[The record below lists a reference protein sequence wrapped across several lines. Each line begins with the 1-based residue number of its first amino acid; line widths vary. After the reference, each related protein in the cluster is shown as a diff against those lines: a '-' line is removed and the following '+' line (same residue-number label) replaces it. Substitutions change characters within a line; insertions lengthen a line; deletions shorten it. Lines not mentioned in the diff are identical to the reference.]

1 MHRLLQRRLPLLVHV
16 GVLLVMLGVSGSIG
30 VHRAEA
36 QSTYGVNA
44 TGDAGDANVGD
55 GVCAT
60 GATTPGGAAECTL
73 RAALDEA
80 NNSAACD
87 TLRFDTVPRNASGM
101 ARFVPA
107 TPLAATHPV
116 VLDGTTAPR
125 GSVVEKGDLRRR
137 IAAIQ
142 DDMPP
147 AGSNGFVVPTPTER
161 RDWKRLIGV
170 LLEGEIQA
178 ARSIIEQQFPSYA
191 LIRFTDTGTDQT
203 VWLLQERP
211 PVERGWG
218 AVAVNPAA
226 ARNLVVEVPHPV
238 FDLDTHTQGAD
249 LFRETGARV
258 LLLAGT
264 ARCANEAPSPCD
276 GQSGVCGAFGPYRV
290 SDMAHVTDAP
300 FQAAHEV
307 LTDRYPEATVLNLH
321 GNGNSSCETVFLS
334 DGVANETS
342 AAVED
347 LRQALQ
353 DRGVGAGHP
362 GTSTCPLEGTTNVQ
376 GRHTNGSTVPCTEP
390 ATSSAG
396 TFIHVEQRRGFR
408 GSPERYRAL
417 IEALKEVVPASS
429 AAQPR
434 SGTTIQDLRAV
445 HGSEAPVVVVDGEL
459 LATGDHGLVLSGP
472 DAAGSVVTG
481 LAFIH
486 APASGLLVQ
495 TPGVR
500 VAQNYVGLHPDGA
513 AAPNGRD
520 PGADPTVA
528 ALDVDGEAVVVEA
541 NVVSGNQSAGVRVR
555 GDDGVVSQNILGTGP
570 ALQEARPNQ
579 GPGIV
584 VDGAQTVLTGNIVFG
599 SGGSG
604 IRVAGGPAQIGYGYA
619 EAIAGD
625 PSPLA
630 GGMGNII
637 AQSDSIGIVIAD
649 TTGTAVRG
657 NSIFGN
663 GIAGLRIDGPYDGND
678 EGDTDEG
685 INRGQN
691 VPVIASVAGCDDSG
705 STTTVDV
712 SYQVRSNADSA
723 NASNYGDEGLKV
735 DFYTTDS
742 GEDQGRTYLGTDAYA
757 AADAGSVVTTTL
769 SAEGVSCSDAF
780 VATATD
786 ANNNTSQF
794 NTSTVLP
801 VELASFAG
809 QQIDETSVELVWQT
823 ATEQNN
829 AGFRVE
835 QSAQGGDWTQVAFVD
850 GAGTTTEA
858 QTYRLAVEDLEP
870 GTHRFRLTQVD
881 VDGSAQTFDAV
892 TVRLGMQ
899 EALRVTAP
907 SPNPVRTGA
916 TMRFAVKQSA
926 ETTVSVYNVLG
937 QRVATLYQGTPTAEE
952 TKAVD
957 VSADGLPSGAY
968 FLRVTS
974 GEHTETRRFTV
985 VR

>member
-1 MHRLLQRRLPLLVHV
+1 MALAVILAGGLAVFGTQR
-16 GVLLVMLGVSGSIG
+16 
-30 VHRAEA
+30 A
-36 QSTYGVNA
+36 QAQATYVVNSTS
-44 TGDAGDANVGD
+44 DADDANPGD
-55 GVCAT
+55 GTCET
-60 GATTPGGAAECTL
+60 SDGECTF
-73 RAALDEA
+73 RAALQEA
-80 NNSAACD
+80 AESTAI
-87 TLRFDTVPRNASGM
+87 DTVSFADIPTGGILGGE
-101 ARFVPA
+101 FA
-107 TPLAATHPV
+107 TIGLTGSQPTIADAYV
-116 VLDGTTAPR
+116 DGTTAPGYPSDMGGPIVGLD
-125 GSVVEKGDLRRR
+125 GSGLDGNIQQGIELDDGGAQGIEAVSVFNAPDDG
-137 IAAIQ
+137 IADFEGNTKII
-142 DDMPP
+142 
-147 AGSNGFVVPTPTER
+147 NCWV
-161 RDWKRLIGV
+161 GV
-170 LLEGEIQA
+170 RPNGEIASNAQDPDDNDLA
-178 ARSIIEQQFPSYA
+178 GIYLGRDNAE
-191 LIRFTDTGTDQT
+191 
-203 VWLLQERP
+203 V
-211 PVERGWG
+211 RG
-218 AVAVNPAA
+218 
-226 ARNLVVEVPHPV
+226 NLV
-238 FDLDTHTQGAD
+238 
-249 LFRETGARV
+249 
-258 LLLAGT
+258 AG
-264 ARCANEAPSPCD
+264 
-276 GQSGVCGAFGPYRV
+276 
-290 SDMAHVTDAP
+290 H
-300 FQAAHEV
+300 
-307 LTDRYPEATVLNLH
+307 
-321 GNGNSSCETVFLS
+321 SCENAVPGNTC
-334 DGVANETS
+334 S
-342 AAVED
+342 A
-347 LRQALQ
+347 
-353 DRGVGAGHP
+353 
-362 GTSTCPLEGTTNVQ
+362 
-376 GRHTNGSTVPCTEP
+376 
-390 ATSSAG
+390 
-396 TFIHVEQRRGFR
+396 
-408 GSPERYRAL
+408 
-417 IEALKEVVPASS
+417 
-429 AAQPR
+429 
-434 SGTTIQDLRAV
+434 
-445 HGSEAPVVVVDGEL
+445 
-459 LATGDHGLVLSGP
+459 
-472 DAAGSVVTG
+472 
-481 LAFIH
+481 IH
-486 APASGLLVQ
+486 ADGL
-495 TPGVR
+495 
-500 VAQNYVGLHPDGA
+500 
-513 AAPNGRD
+513 
-520 PGADPTVA
+520 
-528 ALDVDGEAVVVEA
+528 
-541 NVVSGNQSAGVRVR
+541 
-555 GDDGVVSQNILGTGP
+555 NIT
-570 ALQEARPNQ
+570 
-579 GPGIV
+579 
-584 VDGAQTVLTGNIVFG
+584 LTGNMVG
-599 SGGSG
+599 VGPNGETDAVYANDGTG
-604 IRVAGGPAQIGYGYA
+604 IWVEDVDEGQVDVGYGYD
-619 EAIAGD
+619 EEITGD

-657 NSIFGN
+657 NSIYAN

-691 VPVIASVAGCDDSG
+691 FPVIASVAGCDDSG

>member
-1 MHRLLQRRLPLLVHV
+1 MHRFLQRRFSLLVHV
-16 GVLLVMLGVSGSIG
+16 GVLLIMLGVSGSIG
-30 VHRAEA
+30 VQRAEA

-55 GVCAT
+55 GACAT
-60 GATTPGGAAECTL
+60 GTTTPGGAPECTL

-80 NNSAACD
+80 NNSAECD

-107 TPLAATHPV
+107 TPLAATHRV

-161 RDWKRLIGV
+161 SDWKRLIGF
-170 LLEGEIQA
+170 LLDGNIEA
-178 ARSIIEQQFPSYA
+178 VRSIIEQQFPSYA
-191 LIRFTDTGTDQT
+191 LIHFTDTGTDQP

-211 PVERGWG
+211 PIERGWG
-218 AVAVNPAA
+218 AVVVNPSAD
-226 ARNLVVEVPHPV
+226 RDLVVEVPHPV

-264 ARCANEAPSPCD
+264 SRCANEAPSPCD
-276 GQSGVCGAFGPYRV
+276 GQSSVCGTFGPYRV
-290 SDMAHVTDAP
+290 SDMAHVTNAP

-307 LTDRYPEATVLNLH
+307 FTDRFPAATVLNLH

-342 AAVED
+342 SAVED

-353 DRGVGAGHP
+353 DRGVEAGHP
-362 GTSTCPLEGTTNVQ
+362 GTSMCPLEGTTNVQ

-390 ATSSAG
+390 ATSAAE
-396 TFIHVEQRRGFR
+396 TFIHVEQRRDFR
-408 GSPERYRAL
+408 GSPDRYQAL
-417 IEALKEVVPASS
+417 IDAVKDIVPASS
-429 AAQPR
+429 ATQQRSRPPAPR
-434 SGTTIQDLRAV
+434 SRAV
-445 HGSEAPVVVVDGEL
+445 HGSEAPVVVVDGEHL
-459 LATGDHGLVLSGP
+459 STGDHGLVLSG
-472 DAAGSVVTG
+472 AEASGSVVTG
-481 LAFIH
+481 LALVN
-486 APASGLLVQ
+486 APASGLYAE
-495 TPGVR
+495 TSDVR
-500 VAQNYVGLHPDGA
+500 VTQSYVGLHPTGA
-513 AAPNGRD
+513 TAPNGRD
-520 PGADPTVA
+520 PGADPSVA
-528 ALDVDGEAVVVEA
+528 ALDVEGDGFEVET
-541 NVVSGNQSAGVRVR
+541 NIVSGNQITGIRGRGAG
-555 GDDGVVSQNILGTGP
+555 GVVSQNILGTGP

-579 GPGIV
+579 GTGVV

-604 IRVAGGPAQIGYGYA
+604 IRVAGGNARIGYGYG
-619 EAIAGD
+619 EEITGD

-630 GGMGNII
+630 GGLGNIV

-657 NSIFGN
+657 NSLFGN

-691 VPVIASVAGCDDSG
+691 FPVIASVSGCDDSG

-735 DFYTTDS
+735 DFYTTDT
-742 GEDQGRTYLGTDAYA
+742 GEDQGRTYLGTDTYA

-769 SAEGVSCSDAF
+769 SADGVSCSDAF

-786 ANNNTSQF
+786 ADNNTSQF
-794 NTSTVLP
+794 NASTVLP
-801 VELASFAG
+801 VELASFGG
-809 QQIDETSVELVWQT
+809 QQVDASTVELVWTT

-835 QSAQGGDWTQVAFVD
+835 QAAASGTWTQVAFVD

-916 TMRFAVKQSA
+916 TMRFAVKQSV
-926 ETTVSVYNVLG
+926 ETTVAVYNVLG
-937 QRVATLYQGTPTAEE
+937 QRVATLYRGTPAAEE

-957 VSADGLPSGAY
+957 VSAEGLPSGTY
-968 FLRVTS
+968 FVRVTS
-974 GEHTETRRFTV
+974 GEHTETQRFTV
-985 VR
+985 VQ